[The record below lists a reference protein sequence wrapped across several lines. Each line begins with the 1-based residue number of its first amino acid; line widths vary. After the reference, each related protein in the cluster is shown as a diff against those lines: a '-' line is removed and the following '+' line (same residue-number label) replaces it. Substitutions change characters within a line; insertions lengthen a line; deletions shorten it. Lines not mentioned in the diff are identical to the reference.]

1 MIPFR
6 NAPRPSAPP
15 FHPAAAATLALGL
28 VFWLLALDEP
38 GAVLGTAFAAFA
50 WLASDGRFRQ
60 TAAFAVIPA
69 LMMTTINAFFSGGG
83 ETILLRFPPWWPGA
97 RAITWEAIAFGA
109 VAGAKLA
116 AVMAAF
122 ALWAMLGESDRSI
135 GLLGKVAPRTAVTL
149 GIAIQLIPGM
159 LRDAR
164 RIQAVLWSRGIDFKQ
179 GTLRSRAVAA
189 GLLWR
194 TLLASSLEGAKDLA
208 EALAARGFGSGPRS
222 SIDPDRLTSR
232 DWVATAAGAL
242 LASSALALAIPGAAQ
257 FQFYPRLSFSHPAV
271 SLALAAIPITT
282 TALAWGAW
290 RGPTL
295 IRHPAHDL

>member
-1 MIPFR
+1 MNPFR
-6 NAPRPSAPP
+6 NPPRPTSPP
-15 FHPAAAATLALGL
+15 FHPVAAATAALGL
-28 VFWLLALDEP
+28 VFWLLAIDEP
-38 GAVLGTAFAAFA
+38 GAVLGGAVAAFA

-60 TAAFAVIPA
+60 TAAFAVVPAA
-69 LMMTTINAFFSGGG
+69 LMTAINAFFSGGG
-83 ETILLRFPPWWPGA
+83 ETILFPLPPWWPGA
-97 RAITWEAIAFGA
+97 RAITCEAIAFGA
-109 VAGAKLA
+109 IGGAKLA

-122 ALWAMLGESDRSI
+122 ALWAMLCENDRAI
-135 GLLGKVAPRTAVTL
+135 GLLGRIAPRTAVTL

-164 RIQAVLWSRGIDFKQ
+164 RIQAVLWSRGVDLRQ
-179 GTLRSRAVAA
+179 GTLRSRATAT

-194 TLLASSLEGAKDLA
+194 TLLASSLEGARDLA

-222 SIDPDRLTSR
+222 SLDPDRLTSR
-232 DWVATAAGAL
+232 DWVATFAGAL
-242 LASSALALAIPGAAQ
+242 LASFALTLAISGAAQ
-257 FQFYPRLSFSHPAV
+257 FQFYPRLTSSHPAV

-295 IRHPAHDL
+295 IRHPAHAP